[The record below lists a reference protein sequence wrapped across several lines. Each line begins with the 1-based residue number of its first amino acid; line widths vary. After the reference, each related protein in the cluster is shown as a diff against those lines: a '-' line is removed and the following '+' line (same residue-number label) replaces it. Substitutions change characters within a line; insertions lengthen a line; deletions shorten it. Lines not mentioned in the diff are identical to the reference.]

1 MDILKINFAKIIF
14 MPKVEIY
21 KLNNDGSQTII
32 ATCALDG
39 EKVVCEGENKTFIDN
54 LEKDGITDHSS
65 EERKKLYPKDGLKF
79 LEQLQ
84 YNFKSGYL
92 NASEVK

>member
-1 MDILKINFAKIIF
+1 

-21 KLNNDGSQTII
+21 KLNNDGSQTVI
-32 ATCALDG
+32 ATCKLEDD
-39 EKVVCEGENKTFIDN
+39 KVVCKGENKVFIEN
-54 LEKDGITDHSS
+54 LTKDGITDYSGD
-65 EERKKLYPKDGLKF
+65 ERKTLFLKDGLKF

-92 NASEVK
+92 NASEVKE